1 MSKCHKQQAAAWACL
16 SRSTLGLLA
25 SVALFILNPLA
36 QTLAAQTKPWT
47 QIGRAATEAEVKAWD
62 IDVRADFSGLPKG
75 SGSVAL
81 GEEVWEAK
89 CSSCHG
95 SFGESNEVFTPIVG
109 GTTKKDI
116 ETGLV
121 ANLKRSDFPQRTTM
135 MKLSTLST
143 LWDYINRAMPWNA
156 PKSLKVDEVYAVT
169 AYILHLADVVPAEFT
184 LNDRNMAEIQK
195 RIPNREGKVR
205 FNGLWDV
212 RAKPDVQGELCMRDC
227 KVSAEVASILPEHAR
242 NAHGNLAE
250 QNRFIGPSRGAD
262 TSKPPSSEPLRLALA
277 TETAHAGKA
286 VTANIKTAL
295 SIAKAQNCLACH
307 GVEQKLVGPSFRDV
321 TARYKAN
328 DQAEAI
334 LISKISQGGG
344 GNWGSIPM
352 PAQPQL
358 GSDDARILARWILD
372 GAK

>member
-1 MSKCHKQQAAAWACL
+1 M

-95 SFGESNEVFTPIVG
+95 SFGESNDVFTPIVG

-143 LWDYINRAMPWNA
+143 LWD
-156 PKSLKVDEVYAVT
+156 
-169 AYILHLADVVPAEFT
+169 
-184 LNDRNMAEIQK
+184 
-195 RIPNREGKVR
+195 
-205 FNGLWDV
+205 
-212 RAKPDVQGELCMRDC
+212 
-227 KVSAEVASILPEHAR
+227 
-242 NAHGNLAE
+242 
-250 QNRFIGPSRGAD
+250 
-262 TSKPPSSEPLRLALA
+262 
-277 TETAHAGKA
+277 
-286 VTANIKTAL
+286 
-295 SIAKAQNCLACH
+295 
-307 GVEQKLVGPSFRDV
+307 
-321 TARYKAN
+321 
-328 DQAEAI
+328 
-334 LISKISQGGG
+334 
-344 GNWGSIPM
+344 
-352 PAQPQL
+352 
-358 GSDDARILARWILD
+358 
-372 GAK
+372 